1 MVIDKIGNVGK
12 VFKPEKPQVAKS
24 KPQNQQVGSDTVSI
38 SQEALKAEE
47 TAKAS
52 NVVKKTSD
60 IRQERVKEV
69 KAKLERGDYDH
80 IDAEILD
87 KVADKIARALTRN

>member
-12 VFKPEKPQVAKS
+12 IFKPEKLQVAKN
-24 KPQNQQVGSDTVSI
+24 KPQNQQIGSDTVSI

-52 NVVKKTSD
+52 NLVKKTSD

-69 KAKLERGDYDH
+69 KAKLERGDYDN